1 MKMNDDAPSNGVG
14 WCYNFFYKHTNLNS
28 KLKEIGRS
36 QLAEELQETWRL
48 SSLEC
53 EQQNFVSTS
62 DKFSKPTMFI
72 PIHITNLSP
81 NHVFWNLHK

>member
-1 MKMNDDAPSNGVG
+1 MMMPQAMELDDVT
-14 WCYNFFYKHTNLNS
+14 NFFYKHTNLNS

-53 EQQNFVSTS
+53 EQQNLIIHMTS
-62 DKFSKPTMFI
+62 FQNLLCSSLFI
-72 PIHITNLSP
+72 SQTC
-81 NHVFWNLHK
+81 F

>member
-14 WCYNFFYKHTNLNS
+14 WRYKFFFKHTNLNS

-36 QLAEELQETWRL
+36 QLAEELQESWRL

-53 EQQNFVSTS
+53 EQQNLVIRMTS
-62 DKFSKPTMFI
+62 FQNLLCSSLFI
-72 PIHITNLSP
+72 SQTC
-81 NHVFWNLHK
+81 F